1 MFKGVALGF
10 LFLGA
15 GKVVEKGFRALKNS
29 KAIVEVTEQVTKK
42 ISKRLQFLGRT
53 PGKSSKTGREVFE
66 RMLNGKPPTARLED
80 DFGNVTKEFWD
91 SDNKV
96 WRDVMEADMG
106 HIEDAVSYWNNTG
119 RYLGAKSTEVRKW
132 MLDSDNYVY
141 EYFRTNRSKGAILGK
156 TTTYLPPIN

>member
-66 RMLNGKPPTARLED
+66 RMLNGKPPTARVKRIGKKEI
-80 DFGNVTKEFWD
+80 KEFWD
-91 SDNKV
+91 YDNQK
-96 WRDVMEADMG
+96 WRNIKEADMG

-119 RYLGAKSTEVRKW
+119 RYLGAKSKEVRKW